1 MQPINAINNN
11 PARIKRKV
19 KVRPLP
25 ESGVREMGR
34 WIVNHSWDEVYNA
47 STVHEK
53 AECLQSILLE
63 KLNHFLPEKVLKFS
77 SDDQVWVTPEIKE
90 ISRKKSREYFKH
102 RKSARWKVLN
112 DLLAEKCEMA
122 KKAYYTNIVNDLKES
137 NPAQWYSKLKRMTS
151 YDDQKSE
158 EIIVAPI
165 AHLSNSEQAEI
176 IAENFSKI
184 SNSYEPI
191 NPEKIPLVS
200 ENNKMMPK
208 LEAFQVCKFLEKMKT
223 NTSTVKDNIPA
234 KILKEFAPELSEPM
248 AHILNSMVESGI
260 YPNCWKLEIVTP
272 VAKKYPPSD
281 LDDLRK
287 ISGLKN
293 LSKIAEKMLGQ
304 FLITDMAA
312 TRDLSQYGNQK
323 KMGVNHYL
331 INMIHEIL
339 VSVDSNAKSEKFAVF
354 CSFIDWKQA
363 FDRQCPTLG
372 VNSFVK
378 NCVRNSLIPLLIN
391 YFQDRKM
398 VVKWHGALS
407 KLRKINGG
415 GPQGSLWGIL
425 EYLSQSNDNTNFI
438 ETMKKFK
445 FIDDLSILELI
456 NLLSIGLSSCNW
468 KSSVASDIPEN
479 GFIIPS
485 ENMKSQLYLDKLS
498 EWTKQNKM
506 KLNAKKTCAMIF
518 NFTKDFQFTSRVN
531 IEGEPMAIIS
541 ETKVLGVVIN
551 NKLTWESNT
560 KSLVQKAN
568 SRMRL
573 LHKLVEFGVSI
584 KDLLNIYILYIRSIL
599 EQSCQVWHSSLT
611 LENFLDLERVQKNA
625 LKVILQDNYISYNHA
640 LSISGIQTLFERREA
655 LCLRFAKSCV
665 KNNLTKH
672 MFPEN
677 NSRKAYDVKT
687 RFPEKYKVMTN
698 C

>member
-1 MQPINAINNN
+1 
-11 PARIKRKV
+11 
-19 KVRPLP
+19 
-25 ESGVREMGR
+25 
-34 WIVNHSWDEVYNA
+34 
-47 STVHEK
+47 
-53 AECLQSILLE
+53 
-63 KLNHFLPEKVLKFS
+63 
-77 SDDQVWVTPEIKE
+77 
-90 ISRKKSREYFKH
+90 
-102 RKSARWKVLN
+102 
-112 DLLAEKCEMA
+112 
-122 KKAYYTNIVNDLKES
+122 
-137 NPAQWYSKLKRMTS
+137 
-151 YDDQKSE
+151 
-158 EIIVAPI
+158 
-165 AHLSNSEQAEI
+165 
-176 IAENFSKI
+176 
-184 SNSYEPI
+184 
-191 NPEKIPLVS
+191 
-200 ENNKMMPK
+200 MMPK
-208 LEAFQVCKFLEKMKT
+208 FEAFQVCKFLEKMKT
-223 NTSTVKDNIPA
+223 NTSTVKDDIPA

-304 FLITDMAA
+304 FLIADMAA

-339 VSVDSNAKSEKFAVF
+339 VSVDSNTKSEKFAVF

-378 NCVRNSLIPLLIN
+378 NGVRNSLIPLLIN

-398 VVKWHGALS
+398 LVKWHGVLS

-438 ETMKKFK
+438 DTNKKFK

-468 KSSVASDIPEN
+468 KTSVASDIPEN
-479 GFIIPS
+479 GFIIPN
-485 ENMKSQLYLDKLS
+485 ENMKSQLYLNNLC

-518 NFTKDFQFTSRVN
+518 NFNKNFQFTSRIN
-531 IEGEPMAIIS
+531 IEGTPLEIIG

-560 KSLVQKAN
+560 KNLVQKAN

-573 LHKLVEFGVSI
+573 LHKLVEFGVPI
-584 KDLLNIYILYIRSIL
+584 NDLLNIYILYIRSIL

-611 LENFLDLERVQKNA
+611 LENFIDLERVQKNA
-625 LKVILQDNYISYNHA
+625 LKVILQDNYMSYNHA
-640 LSISGIQTLFERREA
+640 LSISGIQTLFERREV

-665 KNNLTKH
+665 KNNQTKH

-687 RFPEKYKVMTN
+687 RFPEKYKVIQANTERLRSSAIPYMQKLLN
-698 C
+698 SNN